1 MAKRDN
7 HWRRTCIV
15 RLWVRILLLIKV
27 KKLAAKSHQ
36 RDENFIQ
43 WYCPKIDGPQR
54 VSRGDD
60 GGGLPFS
67 DWADPIKVVWES
79 PICRWIRTSVTR
91 FGKKLQVFG
100 KFLSVYFIFDK
111 MLSLLWQICDILGLI
126 FNFANGQILKN
137 NLTIW
142 SHCSWYAWRNKRRVR
157 IGIKGLTD
165 KDEEDSSKKT
175 KTNKYPRGR
184 KESQTRWKKNTERI
198 E

>member
-142 SHCSWYAWRNKRRVR
+142 SRCLCDKSWITCNWGSLIGLKSWRRRLCER
-157 IGIKGLTD
+157 DGA
-165 KDEEDSSKKT
+165 SSQLL
-175 KTNKYPRGR
+175 
-184 KESQTRWKKNTERI
+184 SCCRI
-198 E
+198 ELWHQHLGNND